1 MSTTQPIRRSEDIQ
15 SLKNY
20 FLERGEYRNYL
31 LVTFGLNTALRIS
44 DILNLK
50 WKDVYQFDKKKFWG
64 HICLTEK
71 KTKKETQILLNQAT
85 IAAMN
90 LYREHCGKIEPEEYL
105 FKSARN
111 PEEPICRVQAYRIIH
126 GAADVIGLEGHISC
140 HSLRKTFGYHAWKSG
155 AEPALIM
162 NIYNHSSFKITK
174 RYLGIEQDEKD
185 SLFFKIN
192 L

>member
-20 FLERGEYRNYL
+20 FLEREEYRNYL

-44 DILNLK
+44 DILDLQ
-50 WKDVYQFDKKKFWG
+50 WKDVYQFDKKRFWG
-64 HICLTEK
+64 HICVTEK

-90 LYREHCGKIEPEEYL
+90 LYREHCGKIKPEEYL
-105 FKSARN
+105 FKSAKN
-111 PEEPICRVQAYRIIH
+111 PKEPICRTQAYRIIH
-126 GAADVIGLEGHISC
+126 GAASVIGLEGNISC

-155 AEPALIM
+155 AEPALLM
-162 NIYNHSSFKITK
+162 EVYNHSSFQITK